1 MVPAPPRRH
10 EPISCCGQGSL
21 GSLPAPSGRETSWER
36 VGRVLGRTPHASAG
50 SAVSVS
56 IFTALA
62 TGLLNT
68 QQSHVLT
75 G

>member
-1 MVPAPPRRH
+1 MVPAPPGRR

-21 GSLPAPSGRETSWER
+21 GSLPAPSGSWER
-36 VGRVLGRTPHASAG
+36 VGRVLGRTPHAFAG
-50 SAVSVS
+50 SSVSVS
-56 IFTALA
+56 VFTALA